1 MNFIEELSWRGMIHQ
16 TTPGATDVLSKGGV
30 CGYCGFDPSASSLQV
45 GNLAAIMMM
54 AHFQRTG
61 NKPFALVGGATG
73 IIGDPSGKSSERNL
87 LSLEAVEYNLNRFK
101 KQLTKFLDFSQGKYK
116 AEIVNN
122 YDWFSSMGFLD
133 FLRNVGKHLTVGY
146 MISKDAVKN
155 RLDAG
160 ISYTEFSYQ
169 LLQAYDFYY
178 LHKTKGVCVQFG
190 GSDQWGNITS
200 GTELIRRIDGV
211 EAHAITQP
219 LVLRSDG
226 QKFGKSADGQKL
238 WLDAEMTSPYQFY
251 QFWLNADDSMCER
264 YLKVFTFLNREEINA
279 VVEEHKNAPHLRAMQ
294 KTLAKEAVI
303 LVHSKNDYDAA
314 VSASEILFGNATEDN
329 LRGLSAQTFLDV
341 FSGVPQVKINFG
353 DFDGKNAVD
362 IAIFA
367 HELFPSKSEIRRSI
381 KSGALSVNKKRIDDE
396 NVRFSES
403 DLLNGK
409 YLLIQKGKKN
419 YFIVETVR

>member
-16 TTPGATDVLSKGGV
+16 TTPGAADVLSKGGV

-73 IIGDPSGKSSERNL
+73 IIGDPSGKSAERNL
-87 LSLEAVEYNLNRFK
+87 LSLEAVEHNLNCFK
-101 KQLTKFLDFSQGKYK
+101 KQLTKFLDFSDGKYK

-146 MISKDAVKN
+146 MMGKDSVKN
-155 RLDAG
+155 RLEAG

-169 LLQAYDFYY
+169 LLQAYDFYHLY
-178 LHKTKGVCVQFG
+178 KTKGISVQFG

-200 GTELIRRIDGV
+200 GTELIRRIDGA
-211 EAHAITQP
+211 EAHAVTQP

-238 WLDAEMTSPYQFY
+238 WLDPAMTSPYQFY
-251 QFWLNADDSMCER
+251 QFWLNVDDTVCER
-264 YLKVFTFLNREEINA
+264 YLKVFTLLSREEINA

-294 KTLAKEAVI
+294 KTLAKETTI
-303 LVHSKNDYDAA
+303 LVHSKDDYTAA
-314 VSASEILFGNATEDN
+314 VSSSEILFGNATQDN
-329 LRGLSAQTFLDV
+329 LRNLSAQAFLDI
-341 FSGVPQVKINFG
+341 FSGVPQVKVNLS
-353 DFDGKNAVD
+353 DLDGKNAVD

-367 HELFPSKSEIRRSI
+367 QELFPSKSEIRRGI

-396 NVRFSES
+396 NIRFFQS

-409 YLLIQKGKKN
+409 YLLVQKGKKN
-419 YFIVETVR
+419 YFIIEAV